1 MGFFCHALWGDTGP
15 RAGEGSWVR
24 GCFFSSSACVRC
36 SAGAFCFVVA
46 VPHASCFVKVKDLGR
61 GKWLNGH
68 TRTLKKR
75 LGGPRVAHDTRHTQL
90 QPHPPPER
98 RNASRSQ
105 HEGRTFNQSHG
116 YGQIPEDPSSTT
128 EITITQTTTTTTT
141 TTNTHTHARARA
153 HRKRQYVDH
162 TRRQESDRITDYHV
176 AWRHHSGER
185 DFRLFVVV
193 EFLGTVVE
201 G

>member
-1 MGFFCHALWGDTGP
+1 MPFGGIPGRGP
-15 RAGEGSWVR
+15 GRGSWVR
-24 GCFFSSSACVRC
+24 GCFFLVVVRVC
-36 SAGAFCFVVA
+36 GVVLALFVLLLLFLR
-46 VPHASCFVKVKDLGR
+46 ASCFVKVKDSGR

-116 YGQIPEDPSSTT
+116 YGQIPEKTLPPPQKSQSHK
-128 EITITQTTTTTTT
+128 QQQQQQQQQQ
-141 TTNTHTHARARA
+141 THTRARA